1 VIKNKFKFIILILIF
16 IIFLITLIHNNIL
29 GVKDRIYKKYPNIR
43 IELRNKAIKLVSK
56 NTLPENL
63 YNDYNVKFLPKTQ
76 FLKLNLKK
84 KKLIFSDNYYEKHPY
99 HWFQNSFYI
108 ETISDKIII
117 TNYLGEI
124 YYGKIANLKDN
135 QLGKLPLKEINS
147 NLSLHRVLDTH
158 MYNNRFYV
166 SYIGG
171 KINGCKKLNIAVAEI
186 NFKKLNFENFFKSK
200 ECGKYLQG
208 GRMFFYNHKNI
219 DGLLFSTSDQIPDII
234 DNKPQSIESIFGKIL
249 FIELSSKKYSIFSI
263 GHRNIQGLYVS
274 NDVILAT
281 EHGPR
286 GGDEINKIIFN
297 KNYGWPI
304 ASYGEKYSIQNPR
317 QLSYSSSHSSY
328 GYQEP
333 IYSYVPS
340 IAPSEII
347 KLPNSFS
354 KIFQNNFLLS
364 TLAERHLH
372 RIKFNNNYTR
382 VLFDE
387 KIYIGERVRDIKF
400 IDELG
405 AVILAFEEKSEIGIL
420 TIKKK

>member
-1 VIKNKFKFIILILIF
+1 MIKHKFKFTILILI
-16 IIFLITLIHNNIL
+16 IFSIVLIHNNIFD
-29 GVKDRIYKKYPNIR
+29 VKDRIYKKYPNIQ
-43 IELRNKAIKLVSK
+43 IELRNEIIKLAGK
-56 NTLPENL
+56 ETLPENL
-63 YNDYNVKFLPKTQ
+63 DNDYNVKFLPKTQ
-76 FLKLNLKK
+76 FLKLDLKK
-84 KKLIFSDNYYEKHPY
+84 KKLTFSDYYYEKHPY
-99 HWFQNSFYI
+99 DWMQNSFYI
-108 ETISDKIII
+108 ETINGKIII

-124 YYGKIANLKDN
+124 YYGKIEDLKN
-135 QLGKLPLKEINS
+135 KQLNNLPLEIINS
-147 NLSLHRVLDTH
+147 NLSSHRVLDTYI
-158 MYNNRFYV
+158 YNDKLYV
-166 SYIGG
+166 SYIGK

-186 NFKKLNFENFFKSK
+186 NFKKLSFENFFKSK
-200 ECGKYLQG
+200 ECGEYLQG

-219 DGLLFSTSDQIPDII
+219 DGLLFSTSDQLPDII
-234 DNKPQSIESIFGKIL
+234 DNKPQKVESIFGKIL
-249 FIELSSKKYSIFSI
+249 FIELISKKYSIFSI

-304 ASYGEKYSIQNPR
+304 ASYGEKYSIQNPK
-317 QLSYSSSHSSY
+317 QLSYSNSHSSY

-347 KLPNSFS
+347 KLSNNFS

-364 TLAERHLH
+364 TLGERHLH
-372 RIKFNNNYTR
+372 RLKFDDSYTR

-400 IDELG
+400 IDELS
-405 AVILAFEEKSEIGIL
+405 AVILAFEEKGEIGVL
-420 TIKKK
+420 TIKEK